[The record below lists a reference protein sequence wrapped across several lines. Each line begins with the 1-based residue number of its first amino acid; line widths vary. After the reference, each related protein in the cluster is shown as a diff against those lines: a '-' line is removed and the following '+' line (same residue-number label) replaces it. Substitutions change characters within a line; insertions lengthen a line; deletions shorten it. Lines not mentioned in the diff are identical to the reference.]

1 MEKEN
6 GVAHAKFGL
15 VSTEG
20 ETQLLPRRVGLLK
33 AKELM
38 LKNRNLRKVRGPGI
52 EGYYVGALPRRVV
65 GG

>member
-15 VSTEG
+15 VPTEG
-20 ETQLLPRRVGLLK
+20 ETQRLPRRVGLLK

-38 LKNRNLRKVRGPGI
+38 LRHRNLRKVEGPGI
-52 EGYYVGALPRRVV
+52 KGYYVGALPRRIGV
-65 GG
+65 G